1 MSTTVRSRWHAV
13 RIPGAPEP
21 FDTAVLKVHY
31 PALVTGSD
39 EERLSGNF
47 RADPA
52 NAPYPVVLILSGI
65 NVGQDA
71 YRWLATDLAARGF
84 AAVTYD
90 WVGPLFAG
98 QVGLT
103 PGVDLALARPDTYGQ
118 GPTCPAIAPIVSAL
132 AGLLDGALDTTRLAL
147 VGHSA
152 GGTVALQSARFF
164 RGCRAVATYGAHTMV
179 STMLGWPA
187 GTIAPALV
195 ESPVL
200 LLAGTEDGVIAGS
213 SDRYGAGSGHDPVS
227 RTFDEA
233 LHDRGGEHVLAWLQ
247 GGNHFSIADP
257 VDPTSARAF
266 LDRPSTVDGGEARAA
281 IAGILAEFLGTYL
294 RGEAA
299 EHASPL
305 LKIRRR

>member
-1 MSTTVRSRWHAV
+1 MRSLWHAV
-13 RIPGAPEP
+13 RIPDAPEP

-71 YRWLATDLAARGF
+71 YRWLATDLASRGF

-103 PGVDLALARPDTYGQ
+103 PGVDLALAKPDTYGQ
-118 GPTCPAIAPIVSAL
+118 GPTCQAIAPIISAL
-132 AGLLDGALDTTRLAL
+132 SGLLDGALDTTRLAL

-152 GGTVALQSARFF
+152 GGTVALQSGRFF
-164 RGCRAVATYGAHTMV
+164 SGVRAVATYGAHTMV

-187 GTIAPALV
+187 GTIAPAHV

-200 LLAGTEDGVIAGS
+200 LLAGTEDGVIADS
-213 SDRYGAGSGHDPVS
+213 ADRYQATGDHDPVS

-233 LHDRGGEHVLAWLQ
+233 LQDRGGEHVLAWLQ

-266 LDRPSTVDGGEARAA
+266 LDRPSTVDGASARAA
-281 IAGILAEFLGTYL
+281 IAGLLATFLGTHL
-294 RGEAA
+294 RGEPAA
-299 EHASPL
+299 EADESL